1 MFFAVIANG
10 YFRKMK
16 VDRFR
21 DKVIADTREV
31 NKEERQ
37 AKRQRLIDANKR
49 AREYL
54 EMCQAITVVVD

>member
-16 VDRFR
+16 EDRFR